1 MNPQLHL
8 AQHRNDTIVALAT
21 AQGQGAIA
29 VLRVSGKD
37 AFALVND
44 IFRGRKSL
52 ETAASHRLMFGYI
65 VDQNETVVDE
75 VVLGLFR
82 NPQSFTGED
91 VIEISCH
98 GSPYI
103 IQRIMSLLLAKGA
116 RAAEAGE
123 FTQRA
128 FLNGKLDLA
137 QAEAVADLIAAD
149 SAQAHRIA
157 LNQMRG
163 GFSETIQQLR
173 QAFIDLASL
182 VELELDFSEE
192 DVEFADRSRLES
204 QTQMLLQEVQA
215 LADSFKVGNVLKNG
229 VPVAIAGKPNAGKST
244 LLNALLREDKAIVSD
259 VPGTTRDY
267 IEDEIVLQGTR
278 FRFIDTAGLRATDDT
293 VEKLG
298 IARTYQK
305 IQEARLVVYLFDA
318 TQTTAESLRLE
329 LAENLPQDLQAPLL
343 LVGNK
348 IDQAD
353 ETHCRSLTQQI
364 QGEVLLISAV
374 TRQNLAHLEQTLVNS
389 IGLHQLQE
397 GQTIVTN
404 ARHYQNLLDTAQA
417 LQRVL
422 EGITFQMPTELLAS
436 DLRTAIYYLGNIT
449 GEITHEDLL
458 SNIFSK
464 FCIGK

>member
-1 MNPQLHL
+1 
-8 AQHRNDTIVALAT
+8 
-21 AQGQGAIA
+21 
-29 VLRVSGKD
+29 
-37 AFALVND
+37 
-44 IFRGRKSL
+44 
-52 ETAASHRLMFGYI
+52 
-65 VDQNETVVDE
+65 
-75 VVLGLFR
+75 
-82 NPQSFTGED
+82 
-91 VIEISCH
+91 
-98 GSPYI
+98 
-103 IQRIMSLLLAKGA
+103 
-116 RAAEAGE
+116 
-123 FTQRA
+123 
-128 FLNGKLDLA
+128 
-137 QAEAVADLIAAD
+137 
-149 SAQAHRIA
+149 
-157 LNQMRG
+157 
-163 GFSETIQQLR
+163 
-173 QAFIDLASL
+173 L